1 MTSRLIDRPS
11 VEPLDSFYRE
21 AGRALPAVRILPA
34 GELPEPQ
41 RRLLAHDA
49 DMTRTLEAFHGDSIH
64 LEVKSRQLRGEE
76 LWREVV
82 LTLDR
87 SGRPVEFGA
96 IRIWVDRF
104 PEGSRAEILG
114 CRRPLGAILNASGL
128 RYTSRPTA
136 FLALEPDDFMCRALG
151 MAVPTTLY
159 GRQNALRDEA
169 GEVLAEIVEILP
181 PA

>member
-1 MTSRLIDRPS
+1 MSARPTERPS

-21 AGRALPAVRILPA
+21 AGRPLPVVRIVPEE
-34 GELPEPQ
+34 ELPQPQ
-41 RRLLAHDA
+41 RRLLAHHS

-64 LEVKSRQLRGEE
+64 LLVKSRERRGDE

-87 SGRPVEFGA
+87 LEQPVEFGA

-104 PEGSRAEILG
+104 PAASRDDILA
-114 CRRPLGAILNASGL
+114 CRRPLGGILNASGMK
-128 RYTSRPTA
+128 YTSRPTA
-136 FLALEPDDFMCRALG
+136 FLALEPDPFMVEAL
-151 MAVPTTLY
+151 ALSSTATVY
-159 GRQNALRDEA
+159 GRRNALRNEA

-181 PA
+181 P